1 MKNIIKELAILILA
15 AFLLAAGVYY
25 FLAPNEIAAG
35 GTTGLAIIIMNY
47 YPDINIGFLMMTMD
61 IVLYIIGFFIIGPV
75 FGIKTIFCSFT
86 TSFLISIMQIYFP
99 ISAPMSHDI
108 LIQLIFGILM
118 CGAGMAIAFSHDA
131 STGGL
136 DIAVKIINKYFKIK
150 IGHAVFLV
158 DTFIILGAIKTFGAE
173 KGMYAMLGVCML
185 CVSINLIME
194 KFNLYQQVIISSDK
208 IKEVRTYI
216 IDIFGGKTSIYYA
229 KDGSSECDNA
239 IIMTVLKKKEFFKLK
254 NYIHSIDKNSFIT
267 AHDINEVHGNA
278 YITK

>member
-1 MKNIIKELAILILA
+1 MKNIIKELGVLILA

-35 GTTGLAIIIMNY
+35 GTTGIAIIVMNY
-47 YPDINIGFLMMTMD
+47 FPDVNIGFLMMIMD
-61 IVLYIIGFFIIGPV
+61 IVLYIIGFFMIGPV

-86 TSFLISIMQIYFP
+86 TSFFISIMQIYFP
-99 ISAPMSHDI
+99 ISGPVSHDI

-118 CGAGMAIAFSHDA
+118 CGAGMAIAFSHEA

-136 DIAVKIINKYFKIK
+136 DIAVKIINKYFKVK
-150 IGHAVFLV
+150 MGHAVFLV
-158 DTFIILGAIKTFGAE
+158 DMFIILAAIKTFGIE

-185 CVSINLIME
+185 CISINFIME
-194 KFNLYQQVIISSDK
+194 KFNIYQQVIISSEK
-208 IKEVRTYI
+208 IKEIRTYI
-216 IDIFGGKTSIYYA
+216 TNIFGGKTSIYYA
-229 KDGSSECDNA
+229 KNGSSEFDNA
-239 IIMTVLKKKEFFKLK
+239 IIMTVLKKREFFELK
-254 NYIHSIDKNSFIT
+254 KYVDSIDQNSFIT